1 MSIPAVLVSPYRDLP
16 CALHAKLEPQAED
29 SPSTMGENLCASNME
44 DAHALNVEPDFA
56 ERERERNRDRGT
68 ASGLERWQAKPY
80 LFNNMLRKIK

>member
-56 ERERERNRDRGT
+56 EREREKQRQRNSFGFGKMAGKTVFVQQHVEKD
-68 ASGLERWQAKPY
+68 
-80 LFNNMLRKIK
+80 

>member
-1 MSIPAVLVSPYRDLP
+1 MLVSPYRDLP

-56 ERERERNRDRGT
+56 ERERERETETEEQLRVWKDGRQNRICST
-68 ASGLERWQAKPY
+68 TC
-80 LFNNMLRKIK
+80 